1 MLFLAPS
8 DLGHILCSFFWSLHH
23 MLNMFEARKILCMPS
38 AKYLELLLSCIPH
51 TPTAAT
57 LSNPMNLGKTSHT
70 HFKDAKTFTFNRIYE
85 DGSCCWTGGTCADGR
100 HQQCE
105 DARRLKKHTHTYVY
119 THIRYTSFSNV
130 SLALGKQNLL
140 KLSKDFHLLLDAK
153 SLLFGLSSHC
163 CCCCQANINTLRKD
177 KVLSAVSGR
186 GKGGCGHIWYV
197 KLICPWCG
205 DCLLLCLGII
215 PYIRLL
221 LGGLFDFL
229 SPLPSPFSLHCSLLM
244 FFLLIFPLLFLCF
257 LANTRKHIRIRI
269 LRILWEYFL

>member
-1 MLFLAPS
+1 MLFLAPQTWGIFCV
-8 DLGHILCSFFWSLHH
+8 LFFWSLHH

-85 DGSCCWTGGTCADGR
+85 DGSCCWSGGTCADGR

-105 DARRLKKHTHTYVY
+105 DARRLKKHTHRLTHTYIWE
-119 THIRYTSFSNV
+119 HIQASFSNV

-163 CCCCQANINTLRKD
+163 CCCCSCCCQANINTLRKD
-177 KVLSAVSGR
+177 KVLSAVSWI
-186 GKGGCGHIWYV
+186 GGMGVWGTY
-197 KLICPWCG
+197 
-205 DCLLLCLGII
+205 D
-215 PYIRLL
+215 
-221 LGGLFDFL
+221 
-229 SPLPSPFSLHCSLLM
+229 M
-244 FFLLIFPLLFLCF
+244 
-257 LANTRKHIRIRI
+257 
-269 LRILWEYFL
+269 